1 MQLMAAVIEAPG
13 YVQLRLRRYQR
24 QVEHAMAIPSK
35 SMPPAATSWH
45 EPALPAFS
53 AMCDE
58 AVRRCSTQ
66 HGLPVTLS
74 DEVRLRAWQLC
85 WLALDAASAPAN
97 SLPEIADAMGWPP
110 ELVEQLRAVAA
121 LPKLNTQT
129 WQELRRAR
137 DQQLFAALPPEA
149 AAADDM
155 SNDALA
161 NMLAD
166 GLAQVDLTRLR
177 ARFTPAVTEAMTRWL
192 SACLLAL
199 DAQALGD
206 DETDASALELAV
218 FVQQRLPGAVAIV
231 EEVVQSEPE
240 PAAEPAAKVEPQ
252 PAAQPAPVAALPVSA
267 EVIAEPSPSPSTPEP
282 ASVRQPP
289 PGISARPPRHFD
301 APRAASQPRSMRPI
315 AIATI
320 AGGLAIAA
328 VLLLMLRSGNTPDA
342 TQPMNEVK
350 PRALE
355 PKPTAQIAPPQPP
368 VVEPAPSLKVTKPT
382 PTPQRSAKQ
391 QTSTATQRPRYR
403 NIAAAKRA
411 HTAKKIDDAAYAA
424 AIAELE
430 ALRTTRIAKEQTALR
445 SGKLSQTE
453 YQRKVDAINKTLGF
467 DSH

>member
-1 MQLMAAVIEAPG
+1 LVF
-13 YVQLRLRRYQR
+13 RRHQR

-45 EPALPAFS
+45 ESALPAFC
-53 AMCDE
+53 ALCDE

-97 SLPEIADAMGWPP
+97 NLPEIADAKGWPP
-110 ELVEQLRAVAA
+110 ELVGQLST

-137 DQQLFAALPPEA
+137 ERQLFEALPPQA
-149 AAADDM
+149 AVAEDI

-177 ARFTPAVTEAMTRWL
+177 ARFTPAVTDVMTRWL

-206 DETDASALELAV
+206 DDTDASALELAV
-218 FVQQRLPGAVAIV
+218 FVQQRLPGAVALV
-231 EEVVQSEPE
+231 EDVAQSEPE
-240 PAAEPAAKVEPQ
+240 QPAAVSDLRADEPAAQ
-252 PAAQPAPVAALPVSA
+252 PAAQPTPSPAAIAVPVQPVQPVQP
-267 EVIAEPSPSPSTPEP
+267 VIAEVAAEPSPSTPEP
-282 ASVRQPP
+282 ASVIQQP
-289 PGISARPPRHFD
+289 PGISARPPKHFD
-301 APRAASQPRSMRPI
+301 APRAASQPRNMRPL
-315 AIATI
+315 AIAQI
-320 AGGLAIAA
+320 VGGLAIAA
-328 VLLLMLRSGNTPDA
+328 LLLLMLRSGSTPDA
-342 TQPMNEVK
+342 AQPMNEVK
-350 PRALE
+350 PRALALKPAARIE
-355 PKPTAQIAPPQPP
+355 PPAPPVAKPVPSAKPAKPTA
-368 VVEPAPSLKVTKPT
+368 
-382 PTPQRSAKQ
+382 TPQRSAKQ

-403 NIAAAKRA
+403 NLAAAKRA
-411 HTAKKIDDAAYAA
+411 HTAKKIDDAAYTAA
-424 AIAELE
+424 LAELE
-430 ALRTTRIAKEQTALR
+430 ALRTARIAKEQTALR
-445 SGKLSQTE
+445 SGKLSQTD

-467 DSH
+467 NSH